1 MDIYVV
7 SCNLSYT
14 QCHVTFHINIDWHVY
29 IGILY
34 MRKNI
39 VSFLFGKVSNFIHFL
54 LLHNCASHFY
64 NLQTCFRQKK
74 SDSFTIVTQAKVQR
88 IQTCHTMKFKVSAF
102 QSSSLLTLIFKSL
115 YLCNPMSQTLDISN
129 YEFHQI
135 KYSKFEI
142 STVYTIQLQRYRD
155 QNIRV
160 CGKDSIQNCSGGQ
173 IFS

>member
-1 MDIYVV
+1 MFT
-7 SCNLSYT
+7 S
-14 QCHVTFHINIDWHVY
+14 
-29 IGILY
+29 
-34 MRKNI
+34 
-39 VSFLFGKVSNFIHFL
+39 VSFTLEKISCLFYLEKCRISFIFSCCIIAQATFIIFRL
-54 LLHNCASHFY
+54 
-64 NLQTCFRQKK
+64 RQKK